1 MSSGFGTGDGM
12 RHARRVVAMLAFAII
27 ALAAMAFSGCTSAK
41 THDVALVAASQGLEL
56 TVARNDEQ
64 RAFVLAVDARERA
77 NLDEKLDLIAQIGEL
92 QIESQFARD
101 LANAT
106 VLLAPASGAGSPS
119 ASSDSRPSGQLDDG
133 APALR
138 VVEAGTVARLVA
150 KQNADRAAT
159 RAAVAAKRREITA
172 QLDRELKAW
181 LEDPKAREAERIAFM
196 MTSYARQESEF
207 ARFWQDVGAR
217 VGVQFPGAKP

>member
-1 MSSGFGTGDGM
+1 MVAGLGYGM
-12 RHARRVVAMLAFAII
+12 RSAGRVVAVLAAMMI
-27 ALAAMAFSGCTSAK
+27 ALAALALSGCTSAK

-64 RAFVLAVDARERA
+64 RAFVLSVDARERA
-77 NLDEKLDLIAQIGEL
+77 NLEEKLDLITQIGEL
-92 QIESQFARD
+92 QIEAQFARD
-101 LANAT
+101 LANAS
-106 VLLAPASGAGSPS
+106 VVMAPASGAGSPS

-138 VVEAGTVARLVA
+138 IVEVGTVARLVA

-159 RAAVAAKRREITA
+159 RAAVAAKRKEITA

-196 MTSYARQESEF
+196 LTSYARQESEF

-217 VGVQFPGAKP
+217 VGVKFPGAAP